1 MSGEEDLL
9 GISKFL
15 MAAAAIF
22 NFSKYAFLIEQL
34 RSIAD
39 SQHPIKFD
47 EDWSNSEDMAT
58 DFQNSRRRRPP
69 S

>member
-1 MSGEEDLL
+1 M
-9 GISKFL
+9 

-58 DFQNSRRRRPP
+58 DFRN
-69 S
+69 